1 MDSKNQTTRVKIL
14 DKYILKKFLTTY
26 VFVVLVILAVICAI
40 DYSEKSD
47 DFIKHSL
54 TFKQIVVE
62 YYSNFIMH
70 IIGLITPLMV
80 FITTVFVTSRMAGR
94 TEIIAML
101 SGGMSYLR
109 LFVPYMIGASIIA
122 IFSFYLN
129 GWVIPRANKIKIAF
143 ETAYVKKP
151 FSFDERNVHSKID
164 SNTYVYLQSYN
175 NNTFNGR
182 KFTIER
188 IENRKLVEKLSAENI
203 TWDTLKQTWHIDDYK
218 IHTFFAERELILRG
232 KDMDTLMGLLPKD
245 FESKY
250 RYNETLTLPEID
262 EYIAEQ
268 KARGTALELG
278 IYYVEKYQRYASPF
292 AIIIL
297 TLMGVVV
304 SSKKTRQGTS
314 FNIALGFVLAFVFIL
329 FVVVARSLGQSG
341 ALDPR
346 VGAWIPNIIFGI
358 VAIYLYWRAPK

>member
-1 MDSKNQTTRVKIL
+1 MKIL
-14 DKYILKKFLTTY
+14 DIYILKKFLTTY

-47 DFIKHSL
+47 DFLKHSL
-54 TFKQIVVE
+54 GFKEIVVV
-62 YYSNFIMH
+62 YYFNFVMH
-70 IIGLITPLMV
+70 LIGLITPLMV
-80 FITTVFVTSRMAGR
+80 FIATVFVTSRMAGR

-109 LFVPYMIGASIIA
+109 LFVPYMIGAIMIA
-122 IFSFYLN
+122 VFSFYLS
-129 GWVIPRANKIKIAF
+129 GWVVPRANKIRVEF
-143 ETAYVKKP
+143 ESTYVKKP

-203 TWDTLKQTWHIDDYK
+203 TWDTLKHTWHIDDYK
-218 IHTFFAERELILRG
+218 IHTFFTERELILKG

-346 VGAWIPNIIFGI
+346 VGAWIPNVIFGI

>member
-1 MDSKNQTTRVKIL
+1 MKII

-54 TFKQIVVE
+54 GFKQIVID
-62 YYSNFIMH
+62 YYFNFVMH
-70 IIGLITPLMV
+70 LIGLITPLMV
-80 FITTVFVTSRMAGR
+80 FIATVFVTSRMAGR

-109 LFVPYMIGASIIA
+109 LFFPYMIGATIIA
-122 IFSFYLN
+122 VFSFYLS
-129 GWVIPRANKIKIAF
+129 GWVVPRANKTRVEF

-164 SNTYVYLQSYN
+164 STTYVYLQSYN
-175 NNTFNGR
+175 NQTFNGR

-188 IENRKLVEKLSAENI
+188 IENRKLIEKFSAENI
-203 TWDTLKQTWHIDDYK
+203 TWDTLKQTWHVDDYK
-218 IHTFFAERELILRG
+218 IHTFYESREIIRTG
-232 KDMDTLMGLLPKD
+232 KDMDTLMGLMPKD

-268 KARGTALELG
+268 KARGTALGLG
-278 IYYVEKYQRYASPF
+278 IYRVEKYQRYASPF

-297 TLMGVVV
+297 TIMGIVV

-314 FNIALGFVLAFVFIL
+314 FNIALGFVLAFIFIL

-341 ALDPR
+341 TLDPR
-346 VGAWIPNIIFGI
+346 VGAWIPNIIFGV

>member
-1 MDSKNQTTRVKIL
+1 MKII

-54 TFKQIVVE
+54 GFKEIVVD
-62 YYSNFIMH
+62 YYFNFVMH
-70 IIGLITPLMV
+70 LIGLITPLMV
-80 FITTVFVTSRMAGR
+80 FIATVFVTSRMAGR

-109 LFVPYMIGASIIA
+109 LFFPYMIGAIIIA
-122 IFSFYLN
+122 IFSFYLS
-129 GWVIPRANKIKIAF
+129 GWVVPRANKIRVDF
-143 ETAYVKKP
+143 ESKYIKKP

-164 SNTYVYLQSYN
+164 SNIYVYLQSYN
-175 NNTFNGR
+175 NTTFNGR
-182 KFTIER
+182 KFTIEK
-188 IENRKLVEKLSAENI
+188 IEDRKLIEKFSAESI
-203 TWDTLKQTWHIDDYK
+203 TWDTLKKTWHIDDYK
-218 IHTFFAERELILRG
+218 IHTFFAEREIIRVG
-232 KDMDTLMGLLPKD
+232 RDMDTLMGLLPVD

-262 EYIAEQ
+262 TYINEQ
-268 KARGTALELG
+268 KARGTALGLG

-292 AIIIL
+292 AILIL
-297 TLMGVVV
+297 TAMGIVV

-314 FNIALGFVLAFVFIL
+314 FNIALGFVLAFIFIL
-329 FVVVARSLGQSG
+329 FVIVTRSLGQSG
-341 ALDPR
+341 TLDPR
-346 VGAWIPNIIFGI
+346 VGAWIPNVVFGV

>member
-1 MDSKNQTTRVKIL
+1 MKII

-47 DFIKHSL
+47 DFLKHSL
-54 TFKQIVVE
+54 SFKQIVTS
-62 YYSNFIMH
+62 YYFSFVVH

-101 SGGMSYLR
+101 SGGVSYLR
-109 LFVPYMIGASIIA
+109 LFFPYMIGAGVIA
-122 IFSFYLN
+122 IFSFYLS
-129 GWVIPRANKIKIAF
+129 GWVVPRANKIRVAF

-175 NNTFNGR
+175 NRTFNGR

-188 IENRKLVEKLSAENI
+188 IENRKLVEKFSSENI
-203 TWDTLKQTWHIDDYK
+203 TWDTLKQTWHVDDYK
-218 IHTFFAERELILRG
+218 IHKFYKEREIILKG
-232 KDMDTLMGLLPKD
+232 KDIDTLMGLLPKD

-250 RYNETLTLPEID
+250 RHQETLTLPEID

-268 KARGTALELG
+268 KERGTALELG

-292 AIIIL
+292 AILIL
-297 TLMGVVV
+297 TVMGIVV

-341 ALDPR
+341 TLDPR
-346 VGAWIPNIIFGI
+346 VGAWIPNIVFGV
-358 VAIYLYWRAPK
+358 VAIYLYLRAPK

>member
-1 MDSKNQTTRVKIL
+1 MKII

-26 VFVVLVILAVICAI
+26 IFVMVIILAVVCAI

-54 TFKQIVVE
+54 GFKQIVVG
-62 YYSNFIMH
+62 YYFSFIIH
-70 IIGLITPLMV
+70 IVGLITPLMV
-80 FITTVFVTSRMAGR
+80 FIATVFVTSRMAGR

-109 LFVPYMIGASIIA
+109 LFFPYMIGAIIIA
-122 IFSFYLN
+122 SFSFYLT
-129 GWVIPRANKIKIAF
+129 GWVVPRANKIRVDF
-143 ETAYVKKP
+143 ESKYVKKP

-175 NNTFNGR
+175 NTTFNGR

-188 IENRKLVEKLSAENI
+188 IEDRKLVEKFSAENI
-203 TWDTLKQTWHIDDYK
+203 NWDTLKQTWHIDDYK
-218 IHTFFAERELILRG
+218 IHTFFAEREIIRTG
-232 KDMDTLMGLLPKD
+232 KDMDTLMGLLPVD

-262 EYIAEQ
+262 VYIAEQ
-268 KARGTALELG
+268 KARGTALGLG
-278 IYYVEKYQRYASPF
+278 IYYVEKAQRYASPF
-292 AIIIL
+292 AILIL
-297 TLMGVVV
+297 TAMGIVV

-314 FNIALGFVLAFVFIL
+314 FNIALGFVLAFIFIL
-329 FVVVARSLGQSG
+329 FVIVTRSLGQSG
-341 ALDPR
+341 TLDPN
-346 VGAWIPNIIFGI
+346 VGAWIPNVVFGV
-358 VAIYLYWRAPK
+358 VAIYLYWQAPK

>member
-1 MDSKNQTTRVKIL
+1 MKII

-54 TFKQIVVE
+54 GFKQIVVE
-62 YYSNFIMH
+62 YYFNFIMH
-70 IIGLITPLMV
+70 LIGLITPLMV
-80 FITTVFVTSRMAGR
+80 FIATVFVTSRMAGR

-109 LFVPYMIGASIIA
+109 LFYPYMLGAVMIA
-122 IFSFYLN
+122 IFSFYLS
-129 GWVIPRANKIKIAF
+129 GWVVPRANKIRVEF
-143 ETAYVKKP
+143 ESAYVKKP

-164 SNTYVYLQSYN
+164 STTFVYLQSYN
-175 NNTFNGR
+175 NTTFNGR

-188 IENRKLVEKLSAENI
+188 IEDRKLIEKFSAENI
-203 TWDTLKQTWHIDDYK
+203 TWDTLKQTWHVDEYK
-218 IHTFFAERELILRG
+218 IHTFYAEREIIQTG
-232 KDMDTLMGLLPKD
+232 KNMDTLMGLLPED

-268 KARGTALELG
+268 KARGTALGLG

-292 AIIIL
+292 AILIL

-314 FNIALGFVLAFVFIL
+314 FNIALGFVLAFIFIL
-329 FVVVARSLGQSG
+329 FVIVTRSLGQSG
-341 ALDPR
+341 TLDPR
-346 VGAWIPNIIFGI
+346 VGAWIPNVVFFV